1 MIRNKGFTLIE
12 LIILIMI
19 VMIVVIIPLSAF
31 ETLRESEVTQAV
43 FSETVIPLEI
53 R

>member
-12 LIILIMI
+12 MIILIFI
-19 VMIVVIIPLSAF
+19 VMIAVAIPLSAF
-31 ETLRESEVTQAV
+31 ETLRESEVPQAV

-53 R
+53 Q

>member
-31 ETLRESEVTQAV
+31 ETLRESETPQAV
-43 FSETVIPLEI
+43 FTETVIPLEI

>member
-19 VMIVVIIPLSAF
+19 AMIVLIIPLSAL
-31 ETLRESEVTQAV
+31 ETLRESEVPQAV

-53 R
+53 Q